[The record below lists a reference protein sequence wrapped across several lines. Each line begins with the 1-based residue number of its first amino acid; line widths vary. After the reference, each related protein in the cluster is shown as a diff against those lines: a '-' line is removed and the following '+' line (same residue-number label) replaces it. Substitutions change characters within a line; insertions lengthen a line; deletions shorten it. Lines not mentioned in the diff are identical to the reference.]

1 MPHDIYLAAVTDKNL
16 ELVLKVL
23 PAIIVILAASAVCGR
38 LAILVKQPRVLGEM
52 IAGVL
57 LGPTFFGALF
67 PETQKAVFPVEVK
80 PILYVL
86 STIGLTLFM
95 FLVGAGMDHGSAHGA
110 RQGRQAATLAIS
122 GVVPSL
128 LLGFGAGYLLYDR
141 LSRPDV
147 GTPEFAFFVGGALSI
162 TAFPMLARILYE
174 RRLQNTMLG
183 RMTLLGASIDDAA
196 AWCFLAVL
204 SAVHAK
210 AGVWHA
216 FRTVGLAAVFAAF
229 MLLVV
234 SKWLRPLGNHVERT
248 GRFGYDQM
256 YLVIGIVVLSGYFT
270 DYIGI
275 YSVFG
280 GFIAGLAM
288 PRNSAFREALHGRMM
303 DLVCVLLL
311 PVFFAFS
318 GLNTRL
324 NGLAGWGMVLPFL
337 LILAAGFAGKYFGCA
352 FAMKAAGFSWRES
365 YAVGGLM
372 NARGLMIL
380 IFINIGL
387 AQEMITQDVF
397 SLLVLVAVI
406 TTAAAMPLYRWALPE
421 RIEKQLGGTPGMHAP
436 LPDISARVD
445 QDVEASE
452 RRSPAG
458 SHPG

>member
-1 MPHDIYLAAVTDKNL
+1 
-16 ELVLKVL
+16 
-23 PAIIVILAASAVCGR
+23 
-38 LAILVKQPRVLGEM
+38 M

-57 LGPTFFGALF
+57 LGPTLFGALF
-67 PETQKAVFPVEVK
+67 PHAQKAVFPAEVK
-80 PILYVL
+80 PVLYVL

-95 FLVGAGMDHGSAHGA
+95 FLVGAGMDHSSASGG
-110 RQGRQAATLAIS
+110 RQGRKAAVLAIS

-128 LLGFGAGYLLYDR
+128 LLGGGAGYLLYDR

-147 GTPEFAFFVGGALSI
+147 SVLEFAFFIGGALSI

-174 RRLQNTMLG
+174 RRLQNSSLG

-204 SAVHAK
+204 SALHAK
-210 AGVWHA
+210 AGTLHA
-216 FRTVGLAAVFAAF
+216 LRTIALAAVFAGF
-229 MLLVV
+229 MLLIV
-234 SKWLRPLGNHVERT
+234 SKLLRPLGSAVERT
-248 GRFGYDQM
+248 GRFGFDQM
-256 YLVIGIVVLSGYFT
+256 YLIVGIAILSGYFT

-288 PRNSAFREALHGRMM
+288 PRNPVFREALHGRMM

-311 PVFFAFS
+311 PIFFAFS
-318 GLNTRL
+318 GLNTQL
-324 NGLAGWGMVLPFL
+324 NGMAGWGMALPFL
-337 LILAAGFAGKYFGCA
+337 LITLAGFVGKYFGCA
-352 FAMKAAGFSWRES
+352 FAMKAVGFSWRES

-387 AQEMITQDVF
+387 AQGMITQDVF
-397 SLLVLVAVI
+397 SLLVLVAVV

-421 RIEKQLGGTPGMHAP
+421 RIEKRLEAAHETQAEPPGSPSPLG
-436 LPDISARVD
+436 
-445 QDVEASE
+445 QDAAASE
-452 RRSPAG
+452 PRFPAE
-458 SHPG
+458 SRPS